1 MEHRI
6 FIRLIGALI
15 LLSVIATAFHSSQK
29 RVESTIDDAFKETI
43 ERDYQHR
50 KSYLTRHSTHKFKA
64 EVQNYALAPSVN
76 RRINSYS
83 IQTQMGTTIY
93 RFKDSINEENAKR
106 LLNQYLLELSH
117 PIHPKQLKTFF
128 QECLSKKGI
137 DGSIGV
143 LCIRNNTRQWSEAD
157 SIVPTTAYSTPRH
170 TLDITGHLK
179 VQAWADYPWVILVKH
194 LDPVVYVLLLF
205 ITGVLL
211 WIWPTH
217 KKKEVET
224 ETIAP
229 HGILIDMEKQEMS
242 IDGKPCIIARLD
254 LTILQMLHERKGEC
268 ITREELKQLF
278 WPTDDNA
285 GEKIDT
291 HIKTIRKTLK
301 EFPQYQIVTVRGK
314 GYYLQTPR

>member
-6 FIRLIGALI
+6 FIPLIGSLI

-29 RVESTIDDAFKETI
+29 RVESTIDDAFKEAI

-50 KSYLTRHSTHKFKA
+50 KSYLTRHSTHKFKD
-64 EVQNYALAPSVN
+64 EVQDYALAPSVN

-83 IQTQMGTTIY
+83 LKTRKSITTY
-93 RFKDSINEENAKR
+93 RFKGSINEENAKR

-117 PIHPKQLKTFF
+117 PIRPKQLKRLF

-137 DGSIGV
+137 GGNIGV

-157 SIVPTTAYSTPRH
+157 SIVPATAYSTPRH

-179 VQAWADYPWVILVKH
+179 VQAWADYHWFVLVKH

-205 ITGVLL
+205 ITGVLI
-211 WIWPTH
+211 WIWPAH
-217 KKKEVET
+217 KKKEAET
-224 ETIAP
+224 TAP
-229 HGILIDMEKQEMS
+229 HGIRINMEKQKMS
-242 IDGKPCIIARLD
+242 IDGTPCTIAKLD

-268 ITREELKQLF
+268 ITREELKQQF

-301 EFPQYQIVTVRGK
+301 EFPHYQIVTVRGK
-314 GYYLQTPR
+314 GYYLQSPH